1 MAKEVRTRYAPSPT
15 GYFHIGGARSALFN
29 YLFAKHYHGKFILRI
44 EDTDINRNVDKGIE
58 SQYENLVWLGLIPD
72 ESMFNPNKAFEPYI
86 QSKKFDLYKTIADE
100 LLEKGLVYRCFCSTQ
115 ELQEA
120 REESLKNHQTPKY
133 NRHCLHLSNDE
144 IQQNLKNKKPYVLR
158 LKIKDNHDYCW
169 NDMIRGK
176 ICIPSS
182 ALTDYVIL
190 RENNIPSYN
199 FANPIDDHDMKI
211 SHIIR
216 GEEHISNTPYQLAT
230 IDALKQLDRY
240 QDSKEDFDFIYAHLP
255 VVNNPNGKKLSKR
268 DTSLKQFIG
277 DYKEMGFL
285 PMAINN
291 FLVLLGWSDKNNQEY
306 FSNLNELI
314 KEFDGTRISKSPGIF
329 DFVKMLSVNKKH
341 LDALSDEQYLKEVK
355 KFLKINLHDFHL
367 NENETLLL
375 FRKDLRYFSEIN
387 DLIDELLHPK
397 KLELD
402 DETKA
407 IYENA
412 MNHDLKEHA
421 ILLLNNI
428 KDWSISELNNWLKE
442 LSMQTQLKGKNLYL
456 PLRIGLFGA
465 LHGPEFIKLVHIFGK
480 EYCLKKLNAF
490 NEIIRK

>member
-1 MAKEVRTRYAPSPT
+1 MTKEVRTRYAPSPT

-29 YLFAKHYHGKFILRI
+29 YLFAKHYGGKFILRI
-44 EDTDINRNVDKGIE
+44 EDTDVNRNVEKGIE
-58 SQYENLVWLGLIPD
+58 SQYDNLVWLGLVPD
-72 ESMFNPNKAFEPYI
+72 ESMFNPNKEFEPYI

-100 LLEKGLVYRCFCSTQ
+100 LLKKGFVYRCFCTQ
-115 ELQEA
+115 EELEKA
-120 REESLKNHQTPKY
+120 RQDNLKNHQTPKY
-133 NRHCLHLSNDE
+133 NRHCLYLTEQE
-144 IQQNLKNKKPYVLR
+144 IEANLKNNKPYVLR
-158 LKIKDNHDYCW
+158 LKIQDNHDYSW
-169 NDMIRGK
+169 NDMIRGT
-176 ICIPSS
+176 ISIPSS

-190 RENNIPSYN
+190 KENNIPSYN

-240 QDSKEDFDFIYAHLP
+240 QDSKADFDFIYAHLP

-268 DTSLKQFIG
+268 DTNLKQFIG

-291 FLVLLGWSDKNNQEY
+291 FLVLLGWSSSNNQEY

-314 KEFDGTRISKSPGIF
+314 KQFDGTRISKSPGIF
-329 DFVKMLSVNKKH
+329 DYTKMLSVNKKH
-341 LDALSDEQYLKEVK
+341 LDALDDETYLKEVK
-355 KFLKINLHDFHL
+355 KFLKINLHELNL
-367 NENETLLL
+367 NENEVLLL
-375 FRKDLRYFSEIN
+375 FRKDIRYFSEIN
-387 DLIDELLHPK
+387 DLIHDLIHPQP
-397 KLELD
+397 LILD

-407 IYENA
+407 IYMNA
-412 MNHDLKEHA
+412 INHDLKDHA

-428 KDWSISELNNWLKE
+428 KEWSISELTNWLKV
-442 LSMQTQLKGKNLYL
+442 LSNQSELKGKNLYL
-456 PLRIGLFGA
+456 PLRICLFNA

-480 EYCLKKLNAF
+480 EYCLKKLNQF
-490 NEIIRK
+490 NQFIKE